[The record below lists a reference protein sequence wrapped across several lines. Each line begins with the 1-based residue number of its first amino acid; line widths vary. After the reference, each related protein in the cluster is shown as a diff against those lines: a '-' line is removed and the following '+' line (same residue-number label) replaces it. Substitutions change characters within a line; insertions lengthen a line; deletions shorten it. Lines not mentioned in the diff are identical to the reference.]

1 MGSRLFW
8 RRSATALGIYGSTA
22 LGILGSLVVFR
33 VLGPTGSGRFAIVVG
48 AAAFFQLLLELTSD
62 EALVKYGF
70 RYVAR
75 EDWGRFHR
83 LVRLTFS
90 FELAASLVAGAIVA
104 ALAPFTGAIFNG
116 GGGLTGAMLL
126 AALLPP
132 LQAVESMAAATLILR
147 SRYDV
152 RAAFLTF
159 SMGLRL
165 AGIAVGTQYGVTA
178 TVLGVLAAQVV
189 TTASIVGVGL
199 VALSH
204 FPPSRPEPLGDDR
217 QPVLRFVVQSSIGT
231 GLVSLRTWIAPL
243 ALGVVRNATE
253 VGWFRG
259 AQAPQQGFAA
269 LSAPVRLILLTEQ
282 TRDWERGRPE
292 VVFAGLRRYVV
303 GSTLL
308 MALAL
313 APLEWAM
320 PWLIRVFLRS
330 SFLPATNAAR
340 LVLGAAA
347 IQLVLGWTKSF
358 PVSIGR
364 PGLRIVAHGVETAV
378 LLPLIVVF
386 GKLWGVTGAGAAVLV
401 SSGAFALVWAIL
413 ILRLRKQPH
422 WLPEATPA

>member
-1 MGSRLFW
+1 MDSRLLW

-22 LGILGSLVVFR
+22 LGILGSVVVLR
-33 VLGPTGSGRFAIVVG
+33 VLGPTDAGRFSIVVG

-70 RYVAR
+70 RYAAR

-83 LVRLTFS
+83 LVRLTFG
-90 FELAASLVAGAIVA
+90 FELGASLVAGAIVA
-104 ALAPFTGAIFNG
+104 VLAPFTGDVFNG

-132 LQAVESMAAATLILR
+132 LQAVESMAAAALVLR

-152 RAAFLTF
+152 RGAFLTF
-159 SMGLRL
+159 SMALRL
-165 AGIAVGTQYGVTA
+165 AGIAVGTQHGVTA

-189 TTASIVGVGL
+189 TTASIVSVGL
-199 VALSH
+199 VALRR
-204 FPPSRPEPLGDDR
+204 FPAAAPGALGDDAA
-217 QPVLRFVVQSSIGT
+217 PVRRFVLQSSIGT
-231 GLVSLRTWIAPL
+231 GLVSLRTWLAPL
-243 ALGVVRNATE
+243 ALGIVRTATD
-253 VGWFRG
+253 VGWFRA
-259 AQAPQQGFAA
+259 AQAPQNGFAA

-303 GSTLL
+303 GSALL

-320 PWLIRVFLRS
+320 PWLIRWFLKPAY
-330 SFLPATNAAR
+330 LPATDAAR

-358 PVSIGR
+358 PVTIGR
-364 PGLRIVAHGVETAV
+364 PALRILAHGVETAV

-386 GKLWGVTGAGAAVLV
+386 GKLWGVTGAGGAVLASTV
-401 SSGAFALVWAIL
+401 AFALVWAVL
-413 ILRLRKQPH
+413 VVRMRNGSLPRL
-422 WLPEATPA
+422 EVTPA